1 MIINGIEISGAG
13 GSSGTSG
20 ISGSSGSSGSSGI
33 SGSSGSSGTRGSSG
47 TSGLSGSSGSSGTSG
62 SSGSS
67 GVSGTNSNR
76 FITSTRTLSAGL
88 EEVLNDMFI
97 ISSTYSISSYNA
109 TYSIAGSIIYNNAL
123 LNILETIWIDGV
135 LSVEG
140 DFKLGLPQNNSFE
153 NLISIT

>member
-20 ISGSSGSSGSSGI
+20 ISGSSGTSGSSGI
-33 SGSSGSSGTRGSSG
+33 SGSSGSSGI
-47 TSGLSGSSGSSGTSG
+47 SGSSGTSG
-62 SSGSS
+62 TSIS
-67 GVSGTNSNR
+67 SNR
-76 FITSTRTLSAGL
+76 FITSSKTLSAGL

-109 TYSIAGSIIYNNAL
+109 TYSIAGNVIYNDAL
-123 LNILETIWIDGV
+123 LNILDIVWIDGV

-140 DFKLGLPQNNSFE
+140 DFKLG
-153 NLISIT
+153 I